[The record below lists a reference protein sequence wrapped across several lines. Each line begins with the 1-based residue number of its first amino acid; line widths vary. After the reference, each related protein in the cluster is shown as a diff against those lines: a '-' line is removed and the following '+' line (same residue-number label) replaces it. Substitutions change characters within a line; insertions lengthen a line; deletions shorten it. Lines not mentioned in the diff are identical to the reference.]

1 MEPNKLSVSS
11 NIVHKPLSIN
21 CLTPTKGVTSLFV
34 LRSLLAF
41 HFR

>member
-11 NIVHKPLSIN
+11 NIAHKPLSIN
-21 CLTPTKGVTSLFV
+21 CLTPAKGVTNLFV
-34 LRSLLAF
+34 LRLPLAF